1 MNTTTLTLT
10 FPVTL
15 NGIETTA
22 LSMRRPKV
30 RDMLVGEK
38 KGKSDAEREIHV
50 FANLCEVTPDLI
62 QELDM
67 ADYAELQKTY
77 QDFLS

>member
-1 MNTTTLTLT
+1 MMNTTLKLIYPVTASGIETTTLT
-10 FPVTL
+10 
-15 NGIETTA
+15 
-22 LSMRRPKV
+22 MRRPKV
-30 RDMLVGEK
+30 RDMLIGEK
-38 KGKSDAEREIHV
+38 KGQSDAEREIHV

-67 ADYAELQKTY
+67 VDYAELQKSY